1 MGKAGST
8 GNTRQLPGG
17 FSRDKM
23 QRRVW
28 HMEESWTPWACAN
41 VPTST
46 SWKTTGRMP
55 SHSNKAHET
64 VADRHSKSAER
75 KLTNPLLLRRYA
87 RLQEQAGA
95 ARETTNRRQP
105 PLLAAFR
112 E

>member
-1 MGKAGST
+1 MDTLGV
-8 GNTRQLPGG
+8 RQCPDVYIVEDN
-17 FSRDKM
+17 R
-23 QRRVW
+23 QN
-28 HMEESWTPWACAN
+28 A
-41 VPTST
+41 
-46 SWKTTGRMP
+46 